1 MNIWGWTNTIN
12 SGEKNALHYIY
23 KKLSQKENIILF
35 DVGANVGTY
44 TVLLN
49 QDFNDNSKIFSFE
62 PSKFTYKIL
71 TQNTQQFENV
81 KLYNFGFGDKN
92 ASFTLYSNKERSGIS
107 SLFKRRLDHFNI
119 DMDIKED
126 IEIKTIDNFCN
137 DNNIAGIDFLKL
149 DIEGNELKALNGAKA
164 MLENHKVNY
173 IQFEF
178 GGCNIDYRTYFQ
190 DFNYLLKDNY
200 HIYRIVNMVYTR

>member
-1 MNIWGWTNTIN
+1 M
-12 SGEKNALHYIY
+12 
-23 KKLSQKENIILF
+23 SQKENIILF